1 MDSNLMSCQT
11 CGHSINNI
19 SLPCP
24 YCGALMSTKEPQPQ
38 TEEAQAVDS
47 LQVSQAPPP
56 LPQEKSPPAD
66 AAAPEADEAPP
77 AALEPDDVDLPRE
90 PADSPAV
97 AEASE
102 TATQADTVTDGD
114 AAPVEDAVES
124 MSSPPD
130 GEPKLEIKAETEA
143 PSSDLTDDF
152 EDQTQ
157 LPVEPKVLELAGD
170 EPGES
175 ETLGENI
182 AELLESEASRQ
193 VSAPQSIPETPPL
206 VLETPAP
213 PVKSVDAA
221 KSSPAEAVPPE
232 TAEEITIDGEAGSL
246 AESLGDTIVLEA
258 VDEVLPP
265 AGELPDE
272 IEKTVILETPAEAE
286 GPKIT
291 KIGQAMAVAAGRQA
305 ATLAEDRQD
314 VKPQTEA
321 TKAGSLKK
329 EKTALAKAHAQKQQK
344 LMLAKAAALK
354 RKKAAQAKALALK
367 KQQTAQ
373 VAIES
378 ANHGQTAAA
387 GRSQNHQDLAANN
400 KMQSLLEKYKDQA
413 IGINYDNSADIRE
426 ARLVE
431 ANGEFFSVYVKDKK
445 LHYSYPLKTILTV
458 IEGEDGVNTGDSK
471 QPVKFNAVIKVYPLV
486 LF

>member
-24 YCGALMSTKEPQPQ
+24 YCGALMSTKEQPPQ
-38 TEEAQAVDS
+38 TEEAEAVDS
-47 LQVSQAPPP
+47 LQVSQSPPP
-56 LPQEKSPPAD
+56 LTQEKSPPAD
-66 AAAPEADEAPP
+66 AAAPEADETPP
-77 AALEPDDVDLPRE
+77 AALEPDDADWPRQ

-102 TATQADTVTDGD
+102 AATQAGTVTDGN
-114 AAPVEDAVES
+114 AASVEDAVAS
-124 MSSPPD
+124 MPSPPD
-130 GEPKLEIKAETEA
+130 GEPELEIKAETEA
-143 PSSDLTDDF
+143 PSPDLTDDS
-152 EDQTQ
+152 EDKTQ
-157 LPVEPKVLELAGD
+157 LTVEPKVLDLAGD

-182 AELLESEASRQ
+182 AELVESEASRQ

-206 VLETPAP
+206 ILETSVP
-213 PVKSVDAA
+213 PEKSVDAA
-221 KSSPAEAVPPE
+221 KSSPLEAGPPE
-232 TAEEITIDGEAGSL
+232 IAEEITIDGATGSL
-246 AESLGDTIVLEA
+246 SESLGDTIVLEA
-258 VDEVLPP
+258 VDEVLPS

-272 IEKTVILETPAEAE
+272 IEETVILEIPAKAQ
-286 GPKIT
+286 
-291 KIGQAMAVAAGRQA
+291 KIGRISQDLAAA
-305 ATLAEDRQD
+305 AKKQTVTLAEAQ
-314 VKPQTEA
+314 Q
-321 TKAGSLKK
+321 K
-329 EKTALAKAHAQKQQK
+329 EKTALSKARAQKQQK

-367 KQQTAQ
+367 KQQAAQ
-373 VAIES
+373 GGIET
-378 ANHGQTAAA
+378 ANHDQTAAA
-387 GRSQNHQDLAANN
+387 GRLQNGQDLAANN

-458 IEGEDGVNTGDSK
+458 IEGEDGVDTGDSK